1 VKRKLQDMGLDLG
14 MKLPEGVNIVKLEIT
29 DQN

>member
-1 VKRKLQDMGLDLG
+1 MKRKLQDMGLDLG